1 MRATTG
7 LMFVT
12 LLTTAL
18 LAPPVSSAQG
28 RGQGDA
34 PGRAGGDR
42 VERVEKHRDGERRKG
57 QRAEQRRGGKQERK
71 ARATATQRADDQRGE
86 ERRRS
91 AAREKGRDRSGAQQM
106 TTVRDRRA
114 HDRREGRLRFPD
126 PRPFEPPARM
136 RFRGLDANGD
146 GRIVHREWRGNLVSF
161 QNHDWNGDGVL
172 SGAEVLPGAQR
183 PRRFD
188 RSDHDVRVVRRE
200 VRLEPVFTFASD
212 PFGHR
217 VVLPSPRLVTRVD
230 RAFAVAPSMV
240 SVRVPRNVLVVD
252 LGVDLGHPLGL
263 LALPAT
269 LLLADAL
276 VDDVDLVVRKSRFA
290 TFDGDLDGYVTPVEW
305 PAGRRSFRSY
315 DRDGDLLLVHDELFY
330 DDDLVIV
337 DRDRFLLF
345 HGLDRDDDGLIA
357 PWEWPGDLESFFL
370 RDFDG
375 DGVISLDEM
384 MGLVELDRGVRAYR
398 FDVID
403 FDRDGEIARVE
414 WVADPVRFTRL
425 DRNGNG
431 VVGRWEYAVG
441 WVLDV

>member
-1 MRATTG
+1 
-7 LMFVT
+7 
-12 LLTTAL
+12 
-18 LAPPVSSAQG
+18 
-28 RGQGDA
+28 
-34 PGRAGGDR
+34 
-42 VERVEKHRDGERRKG
+42 
-57 QRAEQRRGGKQERK
+57 
-71 ARATATQRADDQRGE
+71 
-86 ERRRS
+86 
-91 AAREKGRDRSGAQQM
+91 M

-200 VRLEPVFTFASD
+200 VRLEPVFTFARD

>member
-1 MRATTG
+1 
-7 LMFVT
+7 MFVT

-42 VERVEKHRDGERRKG
+42 VERVEKPRDGDRRKG

-200 VRLEPVFTFASD
+200 VRLEPVFTFARD